1 MARRRRR
8 EEDLEVD
15 TDAASSSTRKIKRR
29 RKALHEDD
37 GDKENMDIDS
47 DELNCSQQPDFPVAA
62 KVYIVLQL
70 HARFKNVYEMRMVCG
85 HFKERMSLIQPPR
98 TGFSKVFQ
106 GI

>member
-47 DELNCSQQPDFPVAA
+47 DDLNCSQQPDFPVAA

-70 HARFKNVYEMRMVCG
+70 HARCAHGVLKMFTKCAW
-85 HFKERMSLIQPPR
+85 FA
-98 TGFSKVFQ
+98 
-106 GI
+106 GILRKG